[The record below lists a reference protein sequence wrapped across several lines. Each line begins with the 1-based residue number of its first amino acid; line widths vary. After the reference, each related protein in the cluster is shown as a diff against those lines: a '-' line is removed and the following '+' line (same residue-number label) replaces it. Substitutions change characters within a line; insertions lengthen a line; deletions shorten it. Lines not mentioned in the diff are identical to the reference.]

1 MSTQR
6 APAREIFGW
15 AMFDF
20 ANSSYTTVIITV
32 AFSVLFP
39 KLIVGDERQG
49 NFLWSAALST
59 SLLLVALSGPV
70 LGSVMDFSAA
80 KKKFLFASYLLTVA
94 ATAALYFV
102 TPGAVA
108 LCFFLIVLS
117 NYGFAVGENFTS
129 SFLPDL
135 GPPEDLGKISGM
147 AWGVG
152 YLGGLLSTALV
163 FLLTTPHDAS
173 NLEGVRLIG
182 PLTGG
187 FFLLAGIPTFLLLKE
202 RGTARVL
209 PPGESYLGAGMRRM
223 GRTLRGLRSFRD
235 LIVFLCSFFFAYAGL
250 SIVISF
256 AFIYGD
262 QVIRWSS
269 SSQAAMFVL
278 TNISAAVGAW
288 IFGFI
293 QDRLGDKRTYNITL
307 VIWMVAV
314 VLLWGA
320 PGLTD
325 WLNAA
330 LGTQWKTESVFL
342 AVGALA
348 GLCLGSTQSAA
359 RAMVG
364 VFSPESKAG
373 EFYGFWGLFGKL
385 SAIFGLMSLG
395 FLQIQLGLK
404 GSILL
409 CVVFFFCAL
418 VISLFVN
425 EKRGKEV
432 ARQYAGE

>member
-6 APAREIFGW
+6 APAREIIGW

-39 KLIVGDERQG
+39 KLIVGDEREG

-80 KKKFLFASYLLTVA
+80 KKKFLFASYLLTVM

-108 LCFFLIVLS
+108 LCFVLIVIS

-129 SFLPDL
+129 AFLPDL
-135 GPPEDLGKISGM
+135 GPPEDLGKISGL
-147 AWGVG
+147 AWGIG
-152 YLGGLLSTALV
+152 YLGGLLSTGII

-209 PPGESYLGAGMRRM
+209 PPGESYLGAGVRRM
-223 GRTLRGLRSFRD
+223 GRTLRELRSFRD
-235 LIVFLCSFFFAYAGL
+235 LIVFLCSFFFSYAGL

-269 SSQAAMFVL
+269 TSQASMFVL
-278 TNISAAVGAW
+278 TNISAALGAW
-288 IFGFI
+288 LFGFI
-293 QDRLGDKRTYNITL
+293 QDRIGDKRTYNITL

-314 VLLWGA
+314 LLLWGA
-320 PGLTD
+320 PSLTD

-330 LGTQWKTESVFL
+330 LGTQWKAESVFL
-342 AVGALA
+342 AIGALA

-373 EFYGFWGLFGKL
+373 EFFGFWGLFGKL

-409 CVVFFFCAL
+409 CVVFFFLAL
-418 VISLFVN
+418 IISLLVN
-425 EKRGKEV
+425 EKRGKEM
-432 ARQYAGE
+432 ARRYVGE

>member
-39 KLIVGDERQG
+39 KLIVGDEREG

-59 SLLLVALSGPV
+59 SLLLVALSGPL
-70 LGSVMDFSAA
+70 LGSVMDFSAS
-80 KKKFLFASYLLTVA
+80 KKKFLFASYLLTVT

-108 LCFFLIVLS
+108 LCFVLIVLS
-117 NYGFAVGENFTS
+117 NFGFAVGENFTS
-129 SFLPDL
+129 AFLPDL

-147 AWGVG
+147 AWGIG
-152 YLGGLLSTALV
+152 YLGGLLSTGLV
-163 FLLTTPHDAS
+163 FMLTTPHDAS
-173 NLEGVRLIG
+173 NLAGVRLIG

-187 FFLLAGIPTFLLLKE
+187 FFLLAGIPPFLLLKE
-202 RGTARVL
+202 RGTAKVL

-223 GRTLRGLRSFRD
+223 GKTLRELRSFRD
-235 LIVFLCSFFFAYAGL
+235 LIVFLCSFFFSYAGL

-288 IFGFI
+288 LFGFI
-293 QDRLGDKRTYNITL
+293 QDRIGDKRTYNITL

-342 AVGALA
+342 CIGALA

-364 VFSPESKAG
+364 VFSPGAKAG

-418 VISLFVN
+418 IISLFVN
-425 EKRGKEV
+425 EKRGKET

>member
-1 MSTQR
+1 
-6 APAREIFGW
+6 
-15 AMFDF
+15 MFDF

-39 KLIVGDERQG
+39 KLIVGDEREG

-80 KKKFLFASYLLTVA
+80 KKKFLFASYLLTVL

-108 LCFFLIVLS
+108 LCFVLIVLS
-117 NYGFAVGENFTS
+117 NFGFAVGENFTS
-129 SFLPDL
+129 AFLPDL
-135 GPPEDLGKISGM
+135 GPPEELGKISGL

-152 YLGGLLSTALV
+152 YLGGLVSTGLV
-163 FLLTTPHDAS
+163 FVLTTPHDAS
-173 NLEGVRLIG
+173 NLAGVRLIG

-187 FFLLAGIPTFLLLKE
+187 FFLLAGIPTFLLLRE
-202 RGTARVL
+202 RGTAKVL
-209 PPGESYLGAGMRRM
+209 PPGESYLGAGVRRL
-223 GRTLRGLRSFRD
+223 GRTLRELRSFRD
-235 LIVFLCSFFFAYAGL
+235 LIVFLFSFFFAYAGL

-278 TNISAAVGAW
+278 TNLSAAVGAW
-288 IFGFI
+288 LFGFI
-293 QDRLGDKRTYNITL
+293 QDRIGDKRTYNITL

-314 VLLWGA
+314 GLLWGA
-320 PGLTD
+320 PILTD

-342 AVGALA
+342 CIGALA

-409 CVVFFFCAL
+409 CAVFFFCAL
-418 VISLFVN
+418 IISLFVN
-425 EKRGKEV
+425 ERRGKQM
-432 ARQYAGE
+432 ARQYSGE

>member
-1 MSTQR
+1 LSTQR

-39 KLIVGDERQG
+39 KLIVGDEREG

-59 SLLLVALSGPV
+59 SLLLVALSGPL

-80 KKKFLFASYLLTVA
+80 KKKFLFASYLLTVT

-117 NYGFAVGENFTS
+117 NYGFSVGENFTS

-147 AWGVG
+147 AWGIG
-152 YLGGLLSTALV
+152 YLGGLLSTGLI
-163 FLLTTPHDAS
+163 FILTTPHDAS
-173 NLEGVRLIG
+173 NLAGVRLIG

-202 RGTARVL
+202 RGTAKVL
-209 PPGESYLGAGMRRM
+209 PPGESYLGAGMRRL
-223 GRTLRGLRSFRD
+223 GKTLRELRSFRD
-235 LIVFLCSFFFAYAGL
+235 LIVFLCSFFFSYAGL

-288 IFGFI
+288 LFGFI
-293 QDRLGDKRTYNITL
+293 QDRIGDKRTYNITL

-342 AVGALA
+342 CIGALA

-409 CVVFFFCAL
+409 CVVFFFCSL
-418 VISLFVN
+418 IISLFVN
-425 EKRGKEV
+425 EKRGKEM

>member
-6 APAREIFGW
+6 APFREIFGW

-20 ANSSYTTVIITV
+20 ANSSYTTVIVTV

-39 KLIVGDERQG
+39 KLIVGDEREG
-49 NFLWSAALST
+49 NFLWSMALST
-59 SLLLVALSGPV
+59 SLFLVALSGPV
-70 LGSVMDFSAA
+70 LGSLMDFSAA
-80 KKKFLFASYLLTVA
+80 KKKFLFASYLLTVT

-102 TPGAVA
+102 TPGAVG

-117 NYGFAVGENFTS
+117 NYGFSVGENFTS
-129 SFLPDL
+129 AFLPDL
-135 GPPEDLGKISGM
+135 GPPEELGKISGI

-152 YLGGLLSTALV
+152 YLGGLLSTGLV
-163 FLLTTPHDAS
+163 MFLTTPHDAT

-182 PLTGG
+182 PLTGL

-202 RGTARVL
+202 RGTPKVL
-209 PPGESYLGAGMRRM
+209 PPGESYLGAGFRRM
-223 GRTLRGLRSFRD
+223 KQTLRELTVFRD
-235 LIVFLCSFFFAYAGL
+235 LIVFLFSFFFSYAGL

-262 QVIRWSS
+262 QVIRWSP
-269 SSQAAMFVL
+269 SSQVAMFVL

-288 IFGFI
+288 IFGYI
-293 QDRLGDKRTYNITL
+293 QDRIGDKKTYSITL

-325 WLNAA
+325 WLNAT
-330 LGTQWKTESVFL
+330 LGTQWKAERVFL
-342 AVGALA
+342 SIGALA

-359 RAMVG
+359 RAIVG

-373 EFYGFWGLFGKL
+373 EFFGFWGLFGKL

-395 FLQIQLGLK
+395 FLQIHLGLQ

-409 CVVFFFCAL
+409 CVLFFFISL
-418 VISLFVN
+418 VIAFFVD
-425 EKRGKEV
+425 EKRGREM
-432 ARQYAGE
+432 ARKHAGE